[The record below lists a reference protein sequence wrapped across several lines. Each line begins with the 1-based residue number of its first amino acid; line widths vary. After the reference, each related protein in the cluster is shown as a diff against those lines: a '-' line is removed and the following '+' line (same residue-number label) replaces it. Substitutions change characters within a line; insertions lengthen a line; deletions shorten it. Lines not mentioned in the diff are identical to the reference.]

1 MTEQLST
8 HTNTHTHTHTHT
20 RHIVGPQLTL
30 DTIMI
35 IVLLAKL
42 LSREGETLGGGGVAG
57 RSMQTSY
64 KRTLIIKVS
73 LP

>member
-1 MTEQLST
+1 MTEQLS
-8 HTNTHTHTHTHT
+8 THTHTHTHT

-30 DTIMI
+30 DTVMI

-42 LSREGETLGGGGVAG
+42 LSKEGETLGGGGVAG